1 MMIDIDEQRHA
12 HDLVAA
18 YVLGA
23 TTPAESAM
31 VEEHLTSCA
40 RCRRLADELREVVLV
55 LPELAGERTPP
66 PALKARVMA
75 AIEADPV
82 RASDAGTA
90 VRPLALGTATQVQ
103 GSSRNGTYHG
113 ASGAGAVSQPFPTAE
128 RTDKPAQGRVQ
139 AAGPRGVVPR
149 DGAIIRP
156 RWSRQLV
163 ALVALVALALVAAG
177 SVGVWRILNGPQGQ
191 GSQQT
196 YHVADGAIQGSLVYQ
211 SNARRLT
218 LTLSGLRPLDNAHVY
233 ELWLIHKTAHGIT
246 RLRGI
251 GEFHPTPDGHGS
263 LAVPNQQIGDYNLAA
278 LTREP
283 APGSATPTTAPFAAT
298 ALS

>member
-1 MMIDIDEQRHA
+1 MIDMDEQRHA

-31 VEEHLTSCA
+31 VEEHLTTCA
-40 RCRRLADELREVVLV
+40 RCRRLRDDLREVVSV

-66 PALKARVMA
+66 PTLKARVMA
-75 AIEADPV
+75 AIEAEPV
-82 RASDAGTA
+82 RAPVAGAAVQPPTIATA
-90 VRPLALGTATQVQ
+90 VQ
-103 GSSRNGTYHG
+103 GASTNGTYRDARDAPEAVPRPVVTVERADRAVRG
-113 ASGAGAVSQPFPTAE
+113 RAQPAGPGAVA
-128 RTDKPAQGRVQ
+128 
-139 AAGPRGVVPR
+139 PR
-149 DGAIIRP
+149 DGAMIRP

-163 ALVALVALALVAAG
+163 TLAALVALALVAAG
-177 SVGVWRILNGPQGQ
+177 SVGVWRILNGPQEPGR
-191 GSQQT
+191 T
-196 YHVADGAIQGSLVYQ
+196 YHVADGSVQGSLVYE
-211 SNARRLT
+211 SAARRLT
-218 LTLSGLRPLDNAHVY
+218 LTLSGLRPLDSAHVY
-233 ELWLIHKTAHGIT
+233 ELWLIHKTARGIT

-263 LAVPNQQIGDYNLAA
+263 LDLSNQRLNGYNLAA

-283 APGSATPTTAPFAAT
+283 APGSATPTTTPFAAT

>member
-1 MMIDIDEQRHA
+1 MIDIDEQRHA

-23 TTPAESAM
+23 TAPAESAM

-40 RCRRLADELREVVLV
+40 RCRRLEDELREVVLV

-75 AIEADPV
+75 AIEAEPG
-82 RASDAGTA
+82 RTPAAGTGVRSA
-90 VRPLALGTATQVQ
+90 VSGTAAQ
-103 GSSRNGTYHG
+103 GPSRNGTYPD
-113 ASGAGAVSQPFPTAE
+113 ASGAAPRPFTVVE
-128 RTDKPAQGRVQ
+128 RADRAAQGRVQ

-149 DGAIIRP
+149 DGAIMRP

-163 ALVALVALALVAAG
+163 ALAALVALALVAAG
-177 SVGVWRILNGPQGQ
+177 LVGVWRILNGPQGQ
-191 GSQQT
+191 GSRQT
-196 YHVADGAIQGSLVYQ
+196 YHVADGSVQGSLVYQ
-211 SNARRLT
+211 SNVRRLT
-218 LTLSGLRPLDNAHVY
+218 LTLSGLRPLDSAHVY

-263 LAVPNQQIGDYNLAA
+263 LAVSNQQIGAYNLAA
-278 LTREP
+278 LSREP

>member
-40 RCRRLADELREVVLV
+40 RCRRLEEELGAVVSV

-75 AIEADPV
+75 AIEAEPV
-82 RASDAGTA
+82 RAPAAGTA
-90 VRPLALGTATQVQ
+90 VRPLALETAGQ
-103 GSSRNGTYHG
+103 GSSGNGTYHDT
-113 ASGAGAVSQPFPTAE
+113 SGAVSQPFPTAGGAD
-128 RTDKPAQGRVQ
+128 RPAQGRVQ
-139 AAGPRGVVPR
+139 AAGPRGVAPR

-156 RWSRQLV
+156 RWSRQRV
-163 ALVALVALALVAAG
+163 ALAALVALALVAAG

-196 YHVADGAIQGSLVYQ
+196 YHVADGSVQGSLVYQ
-211 SNARRLT
+211 SSARHLT
-218 LTLSGLRPLDNAHVY
+218 LTLSGLRPLDSAHVY

-251 GEFHPTPDGHGS
+251 GEFHPTLDGHGA
-263 LAVPNQQIGDYNLAA
+263 LDVPNQQIGAYNLAA

-283 APGSATPTTAPFAAT
+283 APGSATPTTTPFAAT

>member
-40 RCRRLADELREVVLV
+40 RCRRLEDELGAVVSV

-66 PALKARVMA
+66 PALKARVMS
-75 AIEADPV
+75 AIEAEPV
-82 RASDAGTA
+82 RAPAAGTA
-90 VRPLALGTATQVQ
+90 ARPLALGTAGQ
-103 GSSRNGTYHG
+103 GSSRNGTYYD
-113 ASGAGAVSQPFPTAE
+113 ASGAVSQPFPTAE
-128 RTDKPAQGRVQ
+128 GADRSAQGRVQ
-139 AAGPRGVVPR
+139 AAGPRGVVPRGVVLR

-163 ALVALVALALVAAG
+163 ALAALVALALAAAS
-177 SVGVWRILNGPQGQ
+177 SVGVWLVLNGPQ

-196 YHVADGAIQGSLVYQ
+196 YHVADGSVQGSLVYQ
-211 SNARRLT
+211 SSARRLT

-251 GEFHPTPDGHGS
+251 GEFHPTPDGHGT
-263 LAVPNQQIGDYNLAA
+263 LDVPNQQIGAYNLAA

-283 APGSATPTTAPFAAT
+283 TPGSATPTTTPFAAT